1 MKAQEF
7 GYSKT
12 NPRAVIPYTL
22 EQTGIKGRL
31 TYWRRQG
38 MKLLEPGDKLILTC
52 VYPGAAG
59 EVLKSDYRD
68 KKGDIKPE
76 DAKDGHGTIEF
87 ILYDSLNARLL
98 IEQQTEES

>member
-12 NPRAVIPYTL
+12 NPDAVIPYTI
-22 EQTGIKGRL
+22 EQKGIKGRL
-31 TYWRRQG
+31 TYWRRPK
-38 MKLLEPGDKLILTC
+38 MALLEPGDKLILPC

-59 EVLKSDYRD
+59 EVLESNYRD

-76 DAKDGHGTIEF
+76 EAKDGHGTIVF
-87 ILYDSLNARLL
+87 ILYDSLSARML
-98 IEQQTEES
+98 IEQQTKY